1 MHVVDADEEGTEVGV
16 SFGGFAVEGLED
28 PLAPRHEPEY
38 VEEIDD
44 DPAPFA
50 SFEPDPGRLPWLGAR
65 PWSGTSDLRRPRG
78 NAARLV
84 VTALVGVLAVG
95 GVVIGLLF
103 LLRLVG

>member
-1 MHVVDADEEGTEVGV
+1 MHVDAEEDGTDVGV

-50 SFEPDPGRLPWLGAR
+50 GFESDPDRLPWLGAR
-65 PWSGTSDLRRPRG
+65 PWSGTRDLRSPRG
-78 NAARLV
+78 SAARRV
-84 VTALVGVLAVG
+84 VTALVVVLAVG
-95 GVVIGLLF
+95 GVVIGLAF
-103 LLRLVG
+103 LLRLVD